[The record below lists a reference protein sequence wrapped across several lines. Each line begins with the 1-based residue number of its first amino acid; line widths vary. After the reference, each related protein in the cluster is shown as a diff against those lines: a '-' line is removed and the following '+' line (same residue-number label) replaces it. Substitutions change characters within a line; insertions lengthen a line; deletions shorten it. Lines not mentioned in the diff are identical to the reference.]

1 MLIPATRYRDPDAA
15 LAFLRDV
22 LGLEESAVFR
32 GEDGRIAHAQMR
44 CGTGLVMFGP
54 ERASAFDGYMVA
66 PMDVGG
72 RETTTIYAVVDDVP
86 ARHDRAVARGARVVM
101 PLEPQ
106 PHGGQSFSVADPEG
120 HIWTFGDY
128 DPTAA

>member
-1 MLIPATRYRDPDAA
+1 MLIPATRYRDPEGA

-22 LGLEESAVFR
+22 LGLQECAVFR
-32 GEDGRIAHAQMR
+32 GEDGRIVHAQMR

-54 ERASAFDGYMVA
+54 EQGTAFDRYMVA
-66 PMDVGG
+66 PLDVGG

-86 ARHDRAVARGARVVM
+86 ARHDRAVVGGARVVM

-106 PHGGQSFSVADPEG
+106 PQGGQSFSVADPEG